1 MAKKSETKYPI
12 ESKEVYENTKPEVFK
27 ATREKKYRLVFKHN
41 RSFDL
46 RIAQETIRFAP
57 HGVNPEFPEKYKNGI
72 PEKIVNSKD
81 FQSHKNYFVVTE
93 EK

>member
-1 MAKKSETKYPI
+1 MSKNKETKYPD
-12 ESKEVYENTKPEVFK
+12 ERKDVYKASEKEPFK
-27 ATREKKYRLVFKHN
+27 ATREKKYRVVFKHN

-46 RIAQETIRFAP
+46 RVNQETIKFSP
-57 HGVNPEFPEKYKNGI
+57 HGINPEFPEKYKNGI

-93 EK
+93 V